1 MKYNIYSLTSNNKP
15 SLLFIPGWNNS
26 INKGFIHYLSNYYS
40 VLALSLEG
48 IDPLLSCE
56 KLYSTKEYV
65 QQIKDILTEHNF
77 VPELVIGHSCANKFI
92 VQIDF
97 SCPTILVA
105 PSIFKPSF
113 FARLKV
119 KIKIRRNKIAKRLA
133 KVFKITLSKK
143 YLGSID
149 YQQTNENNRKL
160 FLYLKD
166 YYPSSFAGKKSDYYI
181 IGYKNDSL
189 VLKKNLLRGAKKKKL
204 TKPLF
209 FNGTHSSIYDNP
221 EELINWINKN
231 DHN

>member
-1 MKYNIYSLTSNNKP
+1 MKYNIYSLLDDNKP

-26 INKGFIHYLSNYYS
+26 INKGFIHYLSRYYS

-56 KLYSTKEYV
+56 KLYSADEYV
-65 QQIKDILTEHNF
+65 QQIKDVLTEHNF
-77 VPELVIGHSCANKFI
+77 VPKLVIGHSCANKFI

-97 SCPTILVA
+97 SCPTYLVA

-113 FARLKV
+113 FSRLKV
-119 KIKIRRNKIAKRLA
+119 KLKIKRNKIAKRLA
-133 KVFKITLSKK
+133 KTFKLTLSKK
-143 YLGSID
+143 YLGSKD
-149 YQQTNENNRKL
+149 YQQTNDNNRKL

-166 YYPSSFAGKKSDYYI
+166 YYPSNYAGKNNNYYI
-181 IGYKNDSL
+181 VGYINDTL
-189 VLKKNLLRGAKKKKL
+189 ILKKNLLRGAKKRKISLK
-204 TKPLF
+204 F
-209 FNGTHSSIYDNP
+209 FNGYHSSIYDNP